1 MHNFKVND
9 KIKKY
14 YDENKRSVE
23 KITKYDFLNLQHRLP
38 RQLLQIPYDILN
50 RRNRKKILKN
60 NTSLVQEIS
69 MNDYYLDTAGDDCF
83 DLFYVSEKKVNMEK
97 V

>member
-50 RRNRKKILKN
+50 RRNRKKIFKN

-83 DLFYVSEKKVNMEK
+83 DLFYVSEKKVKMEK

>member
-60 NTSLVQEIS
+60 NNSLVQEIS

-83 DLFYVSEKKVNMEK
+83 DLFYVSEKKVKMEK

>member
-83 DLFYVSEKKVNMEK
+83 DLFYVSEKKVKMEK

>member
-1 MHNFKVND
+1 
-9 KIKKY
+9 
-14 YDENKRSVE
+14 
-23 KITKYDFLNLQHRLP
+23 
-38 RQLLQIPYDILN
+38 LN

-83 DLFYVSEKKVNMEK
+83 DLFYVSEKKVKMEK

>member
-1 MHNFKVND
+1 LHNFKVND

-50 RRNRKKILKN
+50 RRNRKKIFKN

-83 DLFYVSEKKVNMEK
+83 DLFYVSEKKVKMEK